1 MHLSIQGTSRG
12 FTLSRLC
19 VTILNMK
26 KESRLIEVQCPC
38 CDATLKIDPATA
50 TVILHKEKEKPAPIE
65 DLRTAVSQLKQEA
78 ARRDEKFQKSFED
91 EKNRQDVLSKKFDE
105 LFKQAKSDPDMK
117 PRRKEIDWD

>member
-1 MHLSIQGTSRG
+1 
-12 FTLSRLC
+12 
-19 VTILNMK
+19 MK
-26 KESRLIEVQCPC
+26 NDRRLIEVQCPC
-38 CDATLKIDPATA
+38 CEATLKIDPATS

-65 DLRTAVSQLKQEA
+65 DLKTAVSQLKQEA
-78 ARRDEKFQKSFED
+78 ARRDERFRKSFED

>member
-1 MHLSIQGTSRG
+1 
-12 FTLSRLC
+12 
-19 VTILNMK
+19 MK

-38 CDATLKIDPATA
+38 CDATLKIDPLTA